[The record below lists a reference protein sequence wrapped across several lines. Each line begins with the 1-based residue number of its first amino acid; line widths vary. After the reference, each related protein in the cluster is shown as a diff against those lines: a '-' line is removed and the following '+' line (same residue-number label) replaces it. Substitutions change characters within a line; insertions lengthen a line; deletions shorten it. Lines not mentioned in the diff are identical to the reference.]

1 MLAKN
6 HARISAN
13 KSRFTLTRFIAP
25 PGVAPIDESARKVLR
40 GQWPVGYRGGV
51 TEDVGFSLMHQRGAL
66 KRAGFRKIWKSV
78 CTRAGVRDLLFH
90 DLSGNCTK
98 NEASTQLHLA
108 SAVLPN

>member
-51 TEDVGFSLMHQRGAL
+51 TEDVVFSLMHQRGAL
-66 KRAGFRKIWKSV
+66 KRAGFRNKRGQ
-78 CTRAGVRDLLFH
+78 TRERAVR
-90 DLSGNCTK
+90 TRVR
-98 NEASTQLHLA
+98 Q
-108 SAVLPN
+108 V